1 MRTNGQQQ
9 DKVMIRTTLLILLLT
24 FSASVSAQGFDYN
37 YLQLDYGRVDFDD
50 IDIDGDGI
58 GISGSFAI
66 NPDWHVFAAYQGVDL
81 DFGLDATT
89 FGVGI
94 GYNTELSQTVDAF
107 ARFSYQRVDL
117 DAPGPG
123 NFDDDGLGFGVG
135 LRFAAS
141 ETLELNAAID
151 YVDFDDSGDDTALT
165 VGGLYSFSDAFA
177 LGLSASFS
185 DDVTAYTLN
194 GRFYFG
200 K

>member
-1 MRTNGQQQ
+1 
-9 DKVMIRTTLLILLLT
+9 MIRTTLVLLLLT

-37 YLQLDYGRVDFDD
+37 YLQLDYGRIDFDD
-50 IDIDGDGI
+50 IDVDGDGV
-58 GISGSFAI
+58 GITGSFAI
-66 NPDWHVFAAYQGVDL
+66 NPDWHVFADYQGVDL

-89 FGVGI
+89 FGAGI
-94 GYNTELSQTVDAF
+94 GYNTELSKTVDAF
-107 ARFSYQRVDL
+107 ARFSYQRIDL

-141 ETLELNAAID
+141 VDLELHGAID
-151 YVDFDDSGDDTALT
+151 YVDLDDIGDDTALT

-177 LGLSASFS
+177 LALGASFG
-185 DDVTAYTLN
+185 DDVSTYSVG